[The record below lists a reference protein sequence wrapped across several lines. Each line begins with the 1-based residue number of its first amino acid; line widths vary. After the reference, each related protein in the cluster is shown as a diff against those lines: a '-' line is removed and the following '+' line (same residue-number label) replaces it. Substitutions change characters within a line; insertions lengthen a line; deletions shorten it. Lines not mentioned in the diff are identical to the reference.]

1 MASEKNPQAE
11 VGEYQRKDRFQQ
23 KVGDAVDR
31 LQNELPHRTNQL
43 IAAVAVVVL
52 VALGIFWQV
61 NNVRERDKAEA
72 GRLGAALAAHESG
85 DFLSE
90 KAELEK
96 FLASNPSSALVRA
109 KAALLLGNL
118 NYLERDFDAAEKNF
132 RASAADAGS
141 VALIAS
147 AARHGHASAL
157 MQKGDYAAA
166 ASEWEAFVSSYGKR
180 RGTAREQAA
189 GRDSFDEVALVADAL
204 YKLAICRV
212 ELGQNDKAREA
223 CERILASY
231 GDSRVANQARLVLA
245 AL

>member
-1 MASEKNPQAE
+1 MASEKNPQVE

-90 KAELEK
+90 KAEL
-96 FLASNPSSALVRA
+96 
-109 KAALLLGNL
+109 
-118 NYLERDFDAAEKNF
+118 
-132 RASAADAGS
+132 
-141 VALIAS
+141 
-147 AARHGHASAL
+147 
-157 MQKGDYAAA
+157 
-166 ASEWEAFVSSYGKR
+166 
-180 RGTAREQAA
+180 
-189 GRDSFDEVALVADAL
+189 
-204 YKLAICRV
+204 
-212 ELGQNDKAREA
+212 
-223 CERILASY
+223 
-231 GDSRVANQARLVLA
+231 
-245 AL
+245 